1 MNSALLLLLA
11 TRLLAGRDSAIRP
24 ELSTSIGTSIAC
36 VGVSQAEVH
45 RGRKHVYV
53 CVDGLTGE
61 VRGSVLKPNGVAV
74 CDISGFADISTNCL
88 TLSSC
93 LVSGTQCS

>member
-24 ELSTSIGTSIAC
+24 EMSTSIGTSIAC
-36 VGVSQAEVH
+36 VGLSQAEVH
-45 RGRKHVYV
+45 RGRKHIYV
-53 CVDGLTGE
+53 CVDGFTGE
-61 VRGSVLKPNGVAV
+61 VRGSVLKPNGVAA
-74 CDISGFADISTNCL
+74 CDISGFVDADTGCL